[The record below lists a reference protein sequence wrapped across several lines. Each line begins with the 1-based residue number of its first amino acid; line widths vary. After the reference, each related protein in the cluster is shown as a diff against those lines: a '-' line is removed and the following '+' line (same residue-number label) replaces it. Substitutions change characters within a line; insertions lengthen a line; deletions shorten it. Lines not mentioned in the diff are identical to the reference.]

1 MTAKTSHDRII
12 ERLQTIEWQIAD
24 ARKALQQAAET
35 MMRRAI
41 EAKSNCDALMR
52 DEVCSLVWTE
62 FAEGDLR
69 TAKEARARFES
80 LIEMQRMLKHLA
92 VG

>member
-24 ARKALQQAAET
+24 ARKALQQAADT
-35 MMRRAI
+35 MMRRAL
-41 EAKSNCDALMR
+41 EAKSNCEALMKN
-52 DEVCSLVWTE
+52 EPCSLVWTE

-80 LIEMQRMLKHLA
+80 LIELQRMLKHLV

>member
-1 MTAKTSHDRII
+1 MTTKTAETRIT
-12 ERLQTIEWQIAD
+12 ERLQVIEWQIAD
-24 ARKALQQAAET
+24 ARKALQQAAES
-35 MMRRAI
+35 MMRRAL
-41 EAKSNCDALMR
+41 EAKSNCEALMR
-52 DEVCSLVWTE
+52 DDFCSLVWTE